1 MASDET
7 DFSLMSHFSRAQ
19 SEFTVIT
26 VILTAAPGT
35 SMVSADPP
43 LLASEEENQLNENTA
58 A

>member
-1 MASDET
+1 
-7 DFSLMSHFSRAQ
+7 MSHFSRAQ